1 MKRERKQTEGRQPP
15 SLSQRSSLADSTD
28 LVSFSRSGRTDV
40 GLVAGRLERQLES
53 GCPQLALTPSLS
65 CPSLACLGA
74 RMRAST
80 PLSATLARSRR
91 RGVDWNVWQS
101 RPGGQ
106 DVQHR
111 RPVKTAFANAPSVR
125 PSLLPFTAQK
135 DQPPTRPQHL
145 PTRTTYAVRSA
156 RSTSASRRSLSTS
169 RGAAH
174 STAAAL
180 PHLPTPPIRSRPRC
194 PFTLAKIFH
203 PFSLSAPH
211 RC

>member
-53 GCPQLALTPSLS
+53 GCPQLAPTPSLS

-111 RPVKTAFANAPSVR
+111 RPVKTANANATIR
-125 PSLLPFTAQK
+125 PTLPPPLHRAKGPTAN
-135 DQPPTRPQHL
+135 
-145 PTRTTYAVRSA
+145 
-156 RSTSASRRSLSTS
+156 SASTPPYSDHL
-169 RGAAH
+169 RGAV
-174 STAAAL
+174 S
-180 PHLPTPPIRSRPRC
+180 
-194 PFTLAKIFH
+194 
-203 PFSLSAPH
+203 
-211 RC
+211 